1 MPTNLPTSPEQQAP
15 ERPRQRRSHQP
26 IAWADINFW
35 LDTALLV
42 VFAALCGCATVVR
55 FVFPP
60 GPVADGWRLWSAD
73 YDQWCSLQY
82 GLLADYDQWCS
93 LQYGLL
99 AALALGIL
107 VHVMLH
113 WSWVCNVAASRFGRG
128 KTVRI
133 DEGTQTIY
141 GVALLIVLLNVIG
154 LFVAVAALMIQRSP

>member
-1 MPTNLPTSPEQQAP
+1 MLFPDYMPTNIPTSPEQQAP
-15 ERPRQRRSHQP
+15 QRPRPRRSHRP
-26 IAWADINFW
+26 ISWADINFW

-82 GLLADYDQWCS
+82 GLLAT
-93 LQYGLL
+93 L
-99 AALALGIL
+99 AVGIL

-113 WSWVCNVAASRFGRG
+113 WSWVCNVTASRFGRG
-128 KTVRI
+128 KIVRI

-141 GVALLIVLLNVIG
+141 GVGLLIVLLNIIG
-154 LFVAVAALMIQRSP
+154 LFVAAAALMIQRSP